1 MPIPNRRPASALLL
15 LLLATTA
22 VGLRAQTRYDLI
34 IRNGQVVDG
43 TGSAPRRADVGV
55 TGDRIRRRRPR
66 RRYCHHGHPDAAGRT
81 SPPGSSTSTPT
92 PARAWARRG

>member
-1 MPIPNRRPASALLL
+1 MRGARPSAAPDTMPISSRRPAPALLLL

-22 VGLRAQTRYDLI
+22 VGLRAQTRYDLL

-55 TGDRIRRRRPR
+55 TGDRIP
-66 RRYCHHGHPDAAGRT
+66 AAT
-81 SPPGSSTSTPT
+81 SPPGSSTSIPT
-92 PARAWARRG
+92 PGRAWARRG